1 MHEIFKTHGLRITAE
16 ISHQIVNF
24 LDITLNLS
32 DKTYAPYIKPNNVP
46 LYIHCNSNHPPTII
60 KQIPKS
66 INKRISSLSAN
77 HSSFESTA
85 PIYREASKSS
95 SYKTIYVPPQY
106 KSEQNVLVHYLKAIP
121 PGDETSFGS
130 TRPLVSS

>member
-1 MHEIFKTHGLRITAE
+1 MHEIFKTNGLRITAD

-24 LDITLNLS
+24 LGITLNLS
-32 DKTYAPYIKPNNVP
+32 DETYAAYMKPNNVP

-66 INKRISSLSAN
+66 INKRISSLLAN

-85 PIYREASKSS
+85 PVYREALKCSD
-95 SYKTIYVPPQY
+95 YKDPFTYHPSANLNKTPGH
-106 KSEQNVLVHYLKAIP
+106 VLTCIAVLRTC
-121 PGDETSFGS
+121 E
-130 TRPLVSS
+130 R